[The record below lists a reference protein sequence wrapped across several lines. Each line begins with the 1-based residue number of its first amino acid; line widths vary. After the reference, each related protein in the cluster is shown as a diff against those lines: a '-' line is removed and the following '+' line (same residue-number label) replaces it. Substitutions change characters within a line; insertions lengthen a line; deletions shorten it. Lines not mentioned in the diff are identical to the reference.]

1 MAMGYAVD
9 ADSAYGLA
17 QRPLLCHI
25 SSLFRYI
32 RPLAYI
38 YNYGMFPYVNKV
50 TLFVNNVPLP
60 IFCVCIPHIGVS
72 AVALKFCR
80 DINGS

>member
-1 MAMGYAVD
+1 MLSTPTWPTASLNAPCYAIAPVSF
-9 ADSAYGLA
+9 AIFGLW
-17 QRPLLCHI
+17 R
-25 SSLFRYI
+25 
-32 RPLAYI
+32 YI